1 MIALIALAAIG
12 LCVAAIVAVTLFDV
26 VRRPMFRR
34 LAVRN
39 AVRRRNEALL
49 IVLGSLF
56 GTAIATTAFVVGDTL
71 DSSLRD
77 GARTRLG
84 PIDEVVLVHHSAA
97 LTEAYAKV
105 TAKPLADTDGTLAM
119 VTASATAATT
129 PGPDGARL
137 AEPEAFVHEI
147 DRSPGLLVI
156 ESLNGSLQAGGNT
169 LSVAMKIQA
178 FVREEPAAIAQ
189 IEAAR

>member
-1 MIALIALAAIG
+1 
-12 LCVAAIVAVTLFDV
+12 
-26 VRRPMFRR
+26 MFRR

-147 DRSPGLLVI
+147 D
-156 ESLNGSLQAGGNT
+156 
-169 LSVAMKIQA
+169 
-178 FVREEPAAIAQ
+178 FD
-189 IEAAR
+189 AARAFGNRPNDTGLVRAGPTPTGKQAVIGQDLADELHLRV